1 MFVIRH
7 KNFFFALSGILVVVS
22 LVAVFVWG
30 LNFGVDFKGG
40 SSVDVSYATST
51 PPARTIIEA
60 ALTTAGFEGVLVRQ
74 AGENG
79 ISIRLPALA
88 EGDRTRLEGALI
100 SAGGTF
106 QIDRLSSV
114 GPSVGQELRRKT
126 IIAISLTV
134 LMIILYVAFVFRKV
148 SQSLGGGKKVGVSSW
163 IYGLVA
169 ILTLLH
175 DIIIPTGVFAIFG
188 HFSGLEAD
196 TLFVVALL
204 TILGL
209 SVNDTIVVFDRI
221 RENLRRNQERHVDE
235 GFDQTVGKSLEQTYV
250 RSFNTSFTVI
260 LVLLVLFFLGGP
272 TIHSFI
278 LTLLVGQVAGTYSSI
293 FIASPMLVSIAGRK
307 EKNKR

>member
-1 MFVIRH
+1 MFVINNR
-7 KNFFFALSGILVVVS
+7 KFFFALSGILVVLS
-22 LVAVFVWG
+22 CVALFVWG

-40 SSVDVSYATST
+40 SSVEVSYGTST
-51 PPARTIIEA
+51 SPTTDAVTQ
-60 ALTTAGFEGVLVRQ
+60 ALTEAGFEGILVRE

-79 ISIRLPALA
+79 ISIRMPALA
-88 EGDRTRLEGALI
+88 EGDRTRLEGALT
-100 SAGGTF
+100 SAGGAF

-134 LMIILYVAFVFRKV
+134 LMIIFYVAFVFRKV
-148 SQSLGGGKKVGVSSW
+148 SQGLREGKTIGVSSW
-163 IYGLVA
+163 TYGLVA

-175 DIIIPTGVFAIFG
+175 DIIIPTGVFAVLG
-188 HFSGLEAD
+188 HFIGLEAD

-221 RENLRRNQERHVDE
+221 RENLRRNQERHIDE

-278 LTLLVGQVAGTYSSI
+278 LTLLVGQIAGTYSSI
-293 FIASPMLVSIAGRK
+293 FIASPMLVSIANWRK
-307 EKNKR
+307 KSV